1 MKEVLKSL
9 IRKTPLYYP
18 LRNWLFRRR
27 QKRELVDWERRG
39 RPLPLPHLAKQGIL
53 RKYAKQYDL
62 RILVE
67 TGTSYG
73 EMIEAMKCFFDRIYS
88 VEISKELFEKAK
100 NRFKSYDH
108 VELIHGDSGK
118 ELRNVI
124 GRIGQPALFWLDGHY
139 SGEGTAKG
147 EKETPIYAEL
157 NQIFDAPD
165 LGHVIIIDDARCF
178 GVDPAYP
185 TIEELKKYILSKRRN
200 VRITVEDDSIRIT
213 PGDLSHL
220 TRGCT

>member
-9 IRKTPLYYP
+9 IRSTPLYYT
-18 LRNWLFRRR
+18 LRIWLFRRR

-39 RPLPLPHLAKQGIL
+39 RPLPLPHILKQAIL
-53 RKYAKQYDL
+53 RKYAKQYNL

-67 TGTSYG
+67 TGTFYG
-73 EMIEAMKCFFDRIYS
+73 DMIEAMKCFFDRIYS
-88 VEISKELFEKAK
+88 IEISKQLFEIAK

-108 VELIHGDSGK
+108 IELIHGDSGK
-118 ELRNVI
+118 ELANVMEELH
-124 GRIGQPALFWLDGHY
+124 QPALFWLDGHY
-139 SGEGTAKG
+139 IGEGTAKG
-147 EKETPIYAEL
+147 EKNTPIYAEL

-185 TIEELKKYILSKRRN
+185 TIEELEKYILSKRRS
-200 VRITVEDDSIRIT
+200 VRMTVEDDSIIIT
-213 PGDLSHL
+213 PGDEQP
-220 TRGCT
+220 